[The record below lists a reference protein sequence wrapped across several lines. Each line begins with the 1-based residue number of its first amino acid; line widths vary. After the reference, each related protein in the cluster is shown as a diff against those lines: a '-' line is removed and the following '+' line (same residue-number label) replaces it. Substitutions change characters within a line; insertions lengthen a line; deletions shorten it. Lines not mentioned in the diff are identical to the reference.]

1 MPSSVLFTKVL
12 VANRGEIALRTV
24 RALHD
29 LGIAS
34 VAVYADDDAASPHVQ
49 AATAAV
55 ALGATGPAAYL
66 DGARLIAIAQTAERL
81 VQTATGGSQTREW
94 DKLGPSCLRLLDLDD
109 ETLAGLVE
117 PAAELIKRID

>member
-49 AATAAV
+49 AASAAV

-66 DGARLIAIAQTAERL
+66 DGARLIAIAQA
-81 VQTATGGSQTREW
+81 QP
-94 DKLGPSCLRLLDLDD
+94 LGDFDTWRSALPITLLQ
-109 ETLAGLVE
+109 AHK
-117 PAAELIKRID
+117 P